1 MKNLTMTIRF
11 PVVFG
16 LFAALFSLADA
27 AEPQKAARP
36 NVIFVLCD
44 DLGPGD
50 VGALWQNGRKGKQK
64 FTTPN
69 MDQFAKEGMILSR
82 HYCPA
87 PSCMASR
94 SSLMTGRHQGHCA
107 RRNTQF
113 DAEIPDVHTL
123 GSVMSKAGYATAAI
137 GKWGMAGGPHQLSIK
152 PVRGDRSAKTNPSHP
167 TLRGFDYFYGYT
179 AHRDAHYHYPKLGNR
194 PFYDGFVDVTDHLA
208 KCYSTDILTARAK
221 KWIVDHHKAH
231 PKQPFFTYLCYT
243 APHAGLRIPTTS
255 HLTAKGNYPPGG
267 GLSGGVQWLDDAT
280 NGQINTAKGAI
291 DKGMH
296 PEVAHALGD
305 DGQPWPDHARR
316 HATMVRRIDD
326 ALADLIQLLKDLEI
340 DERTLVVLTS
350 DNGTLREGGLD
361 NVGSYRPDYL
371 DTFGRYDGT
380 KLDLWEGGVRMP
392 TIVRWP
398 SVIKAGSQSA
408 SASQFHDWMATF
420 CDLSG
425 VPVPAVSDG
434 VSIVPT
440 LTGKG
445 EQARGIV
452 YTELLVRGRTQ
463 NYLEFEPSRRG
474 RPHGQM
480 QSVLIGDYK
489 GIRVDVKGHRDVF
502 EVYHTLKDPKE
513 TTNLAGQSE
522 APTQKQFQA
531 AVLRSRR
538 IDPLSKRPYDNALI
552 PPVTGITTRPGL
564 VRKEF
569 PGPFDWVPQ
578 FGNRTPSG
586 RKIVKG
592 LAVTTGAQ
600 QFAGYLRVP
609 KSGVY
614 HFALT
619 TNGKAVARLH
629 DALLIDA
636 DSQYKTGA
644 KALSGKIALRAGL
657 HPLRINC
664 LAPGNAPGLS
674 LEWQAPGGEM
684 KPIPHAQFCTE
695 GRLAQQPVPD
705 PNQKQPKKT
714 RELLDTLNKW
724 DKETARK

>member
-1 MKNLTMTIRF
+1 MTLRI

-16 LFAALFSLADA
+16 LFAALFSLGAA
-27 AEPQKAARP
+27 AEPKKADRP

-50 VGALWQNGRKGKQK
+50 LGALWQNGRKGKQK

-152 PVRGDRSAKTNPSHP
+152 PVRGDRSPKTNPSHP

-194 PFYDGFVDVTDHLA
+194 PLYDGFVDVTDRLA
-208 KCYSTDILTARAK
+208 KCYSTDLLTARTK

-231 PKQPFFTYLCYT
+231 PKKPFFTYLCYT

-267 GLSGGVQWLDDAT
+267 GLNGGVQWLEDAA
-280 NGQINTAKGAI
+280 NGQINTAKGAV

-296 PEVAHALGD
+296 PEVARAVGD
-305 DGQPWPDHARR
+305 DGQSWPDHARR

-326 ALADLIQLLKDLEI
+326 AIADLVQLLKDLKI
-340 DERTLVVLTS
+340 DDNTLIVFTS
-350 DNGTLREGGLD
+350 DNGTPREHGLD
-361 NVGSYRPDYL
+361 DVGTYAPDYL

-380 KLDLWEGGVRMP
+380 KTDMWEGGVRMP
-392 TIVRWP
+392 TLVRWP
-398 SVIKAGSQSA
+398 SVVTAGSESDA
-408 SASQFHDWMATF
+408 ASQFHDWMATF

-425 VPVPAVSDG
+425 VPTPAVSDG

-440 LTGKG
+440 LTGQGK
-445 EQARGIV
+445 QARGVV
-452 YTELLVRGRTQ
+452 YGEIKMGGVTSKFT
-463 NYLEFEPSRRG
+463 EFEAARRG
-474 RPHGQM
+474 HRRGQM
-480 QSVLIGDYK
+480 QSILIGDYK
-489 GIRVDVKGHRDVF
+489 GIRVDIKNHQGTF
-502 EVYHTLKDPKE
+502 EVYHTLNDPKE
-513 TTNLAGQSE
+513 TTDLAGKHGV
-522 APTQKQFQA
+522 PTQKQFQA

-538 IDPLSKRPYDNALI
+538 INPSVPRPYDNALI
-552 PPVTGITTRPGL
+552 PAVTGIATRSGL

-569 PGPFDWVPQ
+569 AGKFDWVPQ
-578 FGNRTPSG
+578 LGNGTTSG

-592 LAVTTGAQ
+592 LTVTTGAQ
-600 QFAGYLRVP
+600 QFMGYLRVP
-609 KSGVY
+609 KNGVY

-619 TNGKAVARLH
+619 TKGKAVVRLH
-629 DALLIDA
+629 NALLIDA
-636 DSQYKTGA
+636 DSQYTAGS
-644 KALSGKIALRAGL
+644 KALSGKIALQAGL

-664 LAPGNAPGLS
+664 LDPDNAPALS
-674 LEWQAPGGEM
+674 LEWQAQGEKM
-684 KPIPHAQFCTE
+684 KPIPNAQFC
-695 GRLAQQPVPD
+695 V
-705 PNQKQPKKT
+705 KKGT
-714 RELLDTLNKW
+714 
-724 DKETARK
+724 